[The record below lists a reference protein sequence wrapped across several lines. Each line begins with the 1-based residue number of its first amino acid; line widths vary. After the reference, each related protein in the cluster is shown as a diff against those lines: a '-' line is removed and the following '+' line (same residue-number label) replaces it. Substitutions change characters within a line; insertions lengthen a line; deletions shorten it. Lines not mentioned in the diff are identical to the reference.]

1 MRRALFALLLLAACG
16 LASARDARDALL
28 FDDFSYDK
36 ASALAQGGWTIRS
49 HAGHP
54 GVPGARWDPAGI
66 ALVDDPDRA
75 GNRLLRLT
83 ARTDGTP
90 QGTAQAQLCHA
101 RKYLRGTYAARI
113 RFRDAP
119 LAGVDGD
126 PVIQT
131 FYAIAPLA
139 HDFDP
144 NFSEV
149 DWEYLPNGG
158 WGAEATRMYAISW
171 QTVRIEPWLAL
182 NSEQQIAG
190 SHEGWRT
197 LVMQVDEHAVRMF
210 VDGREVAR
218 HTGRNVPVVPLS
230 INFNLWFSP
239 GGLLAPTTEPRIWQQ
254 DVDWVMHVRGRNLA
268 PVEIEAEVRRLRKR
282 GVARQDNV
290 PPNDPPL
297 ASDCSF

>member
-1 MRRALFALLLLAACG
+1 MPRRTLLVLGLLACG
-16 LASARDARDALL
+16 LASARDQLL
-28 FDDFSYDK
+28 FDDFSYAGAD
-36 ASALAQGGWTIRS
+36 ALSQGGWTRRA

-66 ALVDDPDRA
+66 ELVADPDRP

-119 LAGVDGD
+119 LSGIDGD

-131 FYAIAPLA
+131 FYAVAPLA

-158 WGAEATRMYAISW
+158 WGAEPTRLYAISW
-171 QTVRIEPWLAL
+171 QTVRIEPWLAV
-182 NSEQQIAG
+182 NAEQQVIG
-190 SHEGWRT
+190 SHDGWHT
-197 LVMQVDEHAVRMF
+197 LVMQVGEQSVSMF
-210 VDGREVAR
+210 VDGRQVAR
-218 HTGRNVPVVPLS
+218 HAGRNVPVVPMS

-239 GGLLAPTTEPRIWQQ
+239 GGLLAPSAQPRVWQQ
-254 DVDWVMHVRGRNLA
+254 DVDWVMHVRGRDLSPA
-268 PVEIEAEVRRLRKR
+268 QVDAQVKRLRAR
-282 GVARQDNV
+282 GVAREDSV

-297 ASDCSF
+297 AGDCSF